1 MDESPQEP
9 DSESESELTI
19 QPEVTSI
26 PITFSEYITN
36 LSDFNQ
42 WRTSVITAS
51 SFTPFILSTN
61 MQSGTPLLDRVM
73 EQSFNEQ
80 NESKLPTSKEFI
92 ESLHPKKVSPE
103 MVESETCCSI
113 CQEPFTEGDDIIK
126 LPCEH
131 YFHTPTE
138 ECPGVIGWLELS
150 NDCPLCR
157 YKLPESEPDE
167 PNINADETEEEVNEP
182 QQNIPQQNIPI
193 VLPSIG
199 MIQQMMINM
208 IDESEEQSLQQVL
221 YASLSGE

>member
-1 MDESPQEP
+1 MDESSQEP
-9 DSESESELTI
+9 DSESESEPPI
-19 QPEVTSI
+19 QSPPQTI

-36 LSDFNQ
+36 LQ
-42 WRTSVITAS
+42 WGSAPPIE
-51 SFTPFILSTN
+51 FILTPG
-61 MQSGTPLLDRVM
+61 MHSGTPLLDRVM

-80 NESKLPTSKEFI
+80 KESKLPTSKEFI
-92 ESLHPKKVSPE
+92 ESLHPKKVSHE

-126 LPCEH
+126 LPCDH

-138 ECPGVIGWLELS
+138 DCPGVIGWLELS

-157 YKLPESEPDE
+157 YKLPEGEPVE
-167 PNINADETEEEVNEP
+167 PNINADETEEEVNES

-208 IDESEEQSLQQVL
+208 IDEREEQSLQQVL